1 MLPPRPAW
9 SQDDLPSPTTSVAS
23 EHQQQQRIP
32 EPKPRKS
39 VSASQD
45 TMDQP
50 KKPRHRHS
58 AFQLAA
64 LNELYDKNEHPSLE
78 ERTSLA
84 ERLGMETKT
93 VSSWFQN
100 KRASCKKRHKGAAT
114 TTSPVN
120 AGAGSSVPTSAA
132 SKKSNNSNSVE
143 LPPISALIASVSG
156 RPGLGIGPPPPRQPE
171 YDDYEEE
178 EYIHRLPPAQQQL
191 FYSGNP
197 QHQHLDTPEHS
208 QRPKARSRPTAA
220 QTEELRKVYD
230 LNPHPS
236 KEEREEL
243 GNKVGMRYQS
253 VTNWFQN
260 QRSIA
265 KKRKD
270 EEEAHAAAAAA
281 AAVAAHAAS
290 SKSRTFSPFPP
301 AAGAAHPS
309 LSLSVPPATGHP
321 SLALPLPPQHSI
333 SAPPP
338 RARRSSS
345 AAPLSRSHDL
355 THGSSR
361 SSSRPSSPRVS
372 PYRMPSERLHGQN
385 AAQERPRRPRRTR
398 PEPYQLEALKK
409 LFHRTATPSIEERG
423 ALALEVGMDVGKVTN
438 WFRNLRQTARKRAA
452 GPQHEGLL
460 EDGELDEEQDELMD
474 VDADNVSL
482 ATYQS
487 RSATPMHSTG
497 VSSSVSSPLV
507 HALHPSQPPP
517 PPYSLEDA
525 REEVPAPKYEAR
537 YTPPSPVQRP
547 SAESLRQLYTYARA
561 MRERPSLSNEH
572 SSSSDPDTYPDGD
585 SHMGSEEDMQEAVTP
600 SPESSPPPLPLAP
613 PAVFGVG
620 VQKGDV
626 KRAEVKVETGVK
638 VEDALLLLSFH
649 HHVVH

>member
-1 MLPPRPAW
+1 MLPPPPAW
-9 SQDDLPSPTTSVAS
+9 ARDDLPSPTTP
-23 EHQQQQRIP
+23 EQHRQQRP
-32 EPKPRKS
+32 AEPKSRKQNP
-39 VSASQD
+39 AAQD

-93 VSSWFQN
+93 VNSWFQN
-100 KRASCKKRHKGAAT
+100 KRASCKKRHKGAPAT
-114 TTSPVN
+114 TSGPT
-120 AGAGSSVPTSAA
+120 AGAGSSATTGASA
-132 SKKSNNSNSVE
+132 KKSSNSNSVE
-143 LPPISALIASVSG
+143 LPPISALIASVST
-156 RPGLGIGPPPPRQPE
+156 RPGLGLGPPPPRQSE
-171 YDDYEEE
+171 YSDYDDD
-178 EYIHRLPPAQQQL
+178 EYMHRLPPTQQQL
-191 FYSGNP
+191 FYAGNP
-197 QHQHLDTPEHS
+197 HHDHLDAPEQS
-208 QRPKARSRPTAA
+208 SRPKARSRPSAV

-230 LNPHPS
+230 VNPHPA

-243 GNKVGMRYQS
+243 GHKIGMRYQS

-270 EEEAHAAAAAA
+270 EEDAHA

-290 SKSRTFSPFPP
+290 SSKPRMFSPFPP
-301 AAGAAHPS
+301 AASAAHPS

-345 AAPLSRSHDL
+345 AAPLSRGHDL
-355 THGSSR
+355 SHGSSR
-361 SSSRPSSPRVS
+361 SYSRPSSPRVS
-372 PYRMPSERLHGQN
+372 PYRMPSDRLHGQSGL
-385 AAQERPRRPRRTR
+385 QEKSQRPRRTR
-398 PEPYQLEALKK
+398 PEPHQLEALKK
-409 LFHRTATPSIEERG
+409 VFRRTSTPSIEERS
-423 ALALEVGMDVGKVTN
+423 ALALAIGMDVGKVTN

-452 GPQHEGLL
+452 GLQQDGLL
-460 EDGELDEEQDELMD
+460 EEGEIDQDEQDELMD
-474 VDADNVSL
+474 VDADDVSL

-497 VSSSVSSPLV
+497 VSSSVSSPLM

-517 PPYSLEDA
+517 PYSLEDV
-525 REEVPAPKYEAR
+525 REEFAAPRYEAR
-537 YTPPSPVQRP
+537 YTPPSPVQPP
-547 SAESLRQLYTYARA
+547 SEENLRQLYTYARA
-561 MRERPSLSNEH
+561 MRRRPASANEH
-572 SSSSDPDTYPDGD
+572 SSSSDPDTYADGD
-585 SHMGSEEDMQEAVTP
+585 SHMGSEEDMQEALTP
-600 SPESSPPPLPLAP
+600 SPESSPPPPPLE
-613 PAVFGVG
+613 VG
-620 VQKGDV
+620 VRVRVQKAGEL
-626 KRAEVKVETGVK
+626 KRAQVKVETGVK